1 MLPSVKFACQITSDQ
16 CQVDSGRGHLPQ
28 ELPESGKLFPF
39 TLIRVQGNLVPFLLA
54 SASKPYRELGIGGSP
69 GMESRLQ

>member
-1 MLPSVKFACQITSDQ
+1 MLPSVKSTCQITSGQ
-16 CQVDSGRGHLPQ
+16 CQLDSGLGRLPQ

-39 TLIRVQGNLVPFLLA
+39 TLIRVQGNLVPFPLPL
-54 SASKPYRELGIGGSP
+54 ASKPYKELGIGGSP